1 MLAINPSGQ
10 LVTPTLS
17 GREIPITG
25 VIFME
30 NIYAAKCLLMALKA
44 VNGNKESES
53 IDQVI
58 DDTIKFAIK

>member
-1 MLAINPSGQ
+1 MLLINANGQ

-30 NIYAAKCLLMALKA
+30 NIYAIKCVHMALTGK
-44 VNGNKESES
+44 KETN
-53 IDQVI
+53 DQII